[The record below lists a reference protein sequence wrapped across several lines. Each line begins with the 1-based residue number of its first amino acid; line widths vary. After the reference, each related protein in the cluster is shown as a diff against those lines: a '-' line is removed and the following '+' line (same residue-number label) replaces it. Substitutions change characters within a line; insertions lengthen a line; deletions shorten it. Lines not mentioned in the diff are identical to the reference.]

1 LPPRGSSR
9 KEMESRGNRPRPGQG
24 GGAPGAPKPDETV
37 VPAPEA
43 AKTSATKPAG
53 KPQRPAPKPVNLS
66 QDALAGGSPLGSFAE
81 LAAFF
86 AATGPEKKAGSEPKP
101 EGNPPAGGEPGGA

>member
-1 LPPRGSSR
+1 
-9 KEMESRGNRPRPGQG
+9 M
-24 GGAPGAPKPDETV
+24 
-37 VPAPEA
+37 
-43 AKTSATKPAG
+43 
-53 KPQRPAPKPVNLS
+53 NLS

>member
-1 LPPRGSSR
+1 V
-9 KEMESRGNRPRPGQG
+9 Q
-24 GGAPGAPKPDETV
+24 
-37 VPAPEA
+37 APEA
-43 AKTSATKPAG
+43 AKTPATKPAG